1 MWQQNRNIFKMMVQA
16 LNNLPITATL
26 LKKSKIG
33 KGVNQ
38 ILKNQIFD
46 NKTNEEASSLVNRWK
61 KLVKEYKQHE
71 GDHKDE

>member
-1 MWQQNRNIFKMMVQA
+1 MMVKS
-16 LNNLPITATL
+16 LNNLPITATI

-46 NKTNEEASSLVNRWK
+46 SKVNEEASSLVNKWK

-71 GDHKDE
+71 GGDTHEAKPKDSSGI